1 MEKLKKLEEMLEPDE
16 RQKHFAVINRE
27 DGESRPLAL
36 DDIYHSAASIKLHDG
51 VPEEIRSH
59 FATAQ
64 NLLVYSWFFYP
75 FNVTAE
81 FLAFVTLER
90 ALRNRF
96 KSKKETPLKELVKRA
111 VTEGLVRDEGFS
123 HIQDRVE
130 LDSPFDEGFETFPQQ
145 VKKYVDILTESIP
158 SLRNELAH
166 GSPMLH
172 PGGGFSVRL
181 CAEFINQLF
190 RP

>member
-1 MEKLKKLEEMLEPDE
+1 MEELKKLEEVLEPDK
-16 RQKHFAVINRE
+16 RQKHFAVINWE
-27 DGESRPLAL
+27 DGEHRPLTL
-36 DDIYHSAASIKLHDG
+36 EDIYQSAASIKLHDG

-81 FLAFVTLER
+81 FLAFVTLEH

-96 KSKKETPLKELVKRA
+96 KPKKETSLKELVKRA

-130 LDSPFDEGFETFPQQ
+130 LDTPFDEGFETFPQQ
-145 VKKYVDILTESIP
+145 VKKYVEILTESIP
-158 SLRNELAH
+158 FLRNELAH

-172 PGGGFSVRL
+172 PGGAFSVRL

-190 RP
+190 QP

>member
-1 MEKLKKLEEMLEPDE
+1 MEELKKLEEVLEPDK
-16 RQKHFAVINRE
+16 RQKHFAVINWE
-27 DGESRPLAL
+27 NGEHRPLTL
-36 DDIYHSAASIKLHDG
+36 EDIYQSTADIKLHDG

-59 FATAQ
+59 FVTAQ

-81 FLAFVTLER
+81 FLAFVTLEH

-96 KSKKETPLKELVKRA
+96 KPKRETPLKELVKRA
-111 VTEGLVRDEGFS
+111 VTEGLVCDEAFS

-130 LDSPFDEGFETFPQQ
+130 LDSPFDERFETFPQQ
-145 VKKYVDILTESIP
+145 VRKYVEILTESIP
-158 SLRNELAH
+158 FLRNELAH

-172 PGGGFSVRL
+172 P
-181 CAEFINQLF
+181 
-190 RP
+190 